1 MNNANV
7 HGTNFSVAP
16 YLSLIKADML
26 DRIAGISPEAK
37 PRIHSAIS
45 QNWAILQAKHP
56 QTKEHQDAIAM
67 LSKYGTQIR
76 TLVQQHQAR
85 QLAQGAGAA
94 GPSAAQLTAQASAQA
109 QARMQGQQ
117 GQQQGQN
124 TGQVQQAQA
133 NAQAQLQAQQ
143 ARLQQQAQNQQ
154 AQQQNQATMQQ
165 QGQGQQNQPQQGN
178 QQAAQ
183 RPGAVNGA
191 QPTQAAQPQPSQ
203 AIRAHVASFP
213 FTHPPSHPEGTP
225 EGKKWLE
232 ATTGQ
237 YTTLLI
243 YLERAN
249 AARASRVAQEERLR
263 AAGQPIPA
271 QLELEKQQASAQYLK
286 FKTQLDTFRQNQ
298 AKLKEKLQ
306 EQRMA
311 AEAKKESSTPTVTAP
326 NNNGIPAKPFNL
338 QQPPAGNN
346 SQQATMG
353 TNTAA
358 DSAKANTAGN
368 AASPTQAQTPTQGQA
383 QASQGPFA
391 RPGNMTATSN
401 PSRPSLNTAQPGQSS
416 GAQGQPGTA
425 GSQQP
430 TPLSHGD
437 ALHAARS
444 HSEQRPPTAATPTN
458 VINPANTQHHTN
470 MTNQQHKF
478 PISKTLPHSVMNPP
492 QPVMTGPSRP
502 TMANGGASSQPIIA
516 KQPTFTLEGDGS
528 ASVLSKKKLHELVR
542 QVTGGAET
550 VTPEVEE
557 VSHPQE
563 DNMEI
568 MLITPRSSWKLQTNL
583 STASSLL
590 PVG

>member
-1 MNNANV
+1 MNNANI

-26 DRIAGISPEAK
+26 DRISGISPEAK

-56 QTKEHQDAIAM
+56 QTKEHQDAIAT
-67 LSKYGTQIR
+67 LSKYGSQIR

-94 GPSAAQLTAQASAQA
+94 GPSAAQLTAQASQAAQA
-109 QARMQGQQ
+109 QSRMQGQQ

-124 TGQVQQAQA
+124 PGQSQQAQQAQA

-154 AQQQNQATMQQ
+154 AQQQNQAAMQQ
-165 QGQGQQNQPQQGN
+165 QGQGQQSQPQQGN
-178 QQAAQ
+178 QQTAQ
-183 RPGAVNGA
+183 RPGAANGT
-191 QPTQAAQPQPSQ
+191 QPTQAAQQQPSQ

-237 YTTLLI
+237 YTTLLV

-271 QLELEKQQASAQYLK
+271 QLELEKQQASTQYLK
-286 FKTQLDTFRQNQ
+286 FKSQLDTFRQNQ

-311 AEAKKESSTPTVTAP
+311 AEAKKESTPTVTAP

-346 SQQATMG
+346 SQQAAMAA
-353 TNTAA
+353 NSAA

-368 AASPTQAQTPTQGQA
+368 AASPTQSQTPTQGQL
-383 QASQGPFA
+383 QTSQGSFA
-391 RPGNMTATSN
+391 RPGNMSATSN
-401 PSRPSLNTAQPGQSS
+401 PTRPSLNTAQASQSS
-416 GAQGQPGTA
+416 GVQGQPGTA
-425 GSQQP
+425 TSQQP

-444 HSEQRPPTAATPTN
+444 HSEQRPPTAATPTS

-492 QPVMTGPSRP
+492 QPVTTGPSRP

-557 VSHPQE
+557 VSHRQE
-563 DNMEI
+563 YN
-568 MLITPRSSWKLQTNL
+568 R
-583 STASSLL
+583 
-590 PVG
+590 